1 MAQLFSLGHI
11 TRMES
16 DSTIK
21 TKLATTSPE
30 AGLDFACNLVAT
42 ALSSEAD
49 SHPERVCQILRTLT
63 QYIEFRYVGELEL
76 AAEYLADLGRE
87 ISPAKSFQRQHFWL
101 QMQWVAQSMG
111 LPTQEYAEDWRR
123 DDHVA

>member
-1 MAQLFSLGHI
+1 MD
-11 TRMES
+11 S

-21 TKLATTSPE
+21 MKLATTSPE
-30 AGLDFACNLVAT
+30 AGLDFACNLVAM
-42 ALSSEAD
+42 ALSREAD
-49 SHPERVCQILRTLT
+49 SHPERACVILRTFT
-63 QYIEFRYVGELEL
+63 QYVEFRYVGELGL

-87 ISPAKSFQRQHFWL
+87 ISPATSFERQHFWL

-111 LPTQEYAEDWRR
+111 LPIQEYAEDWKR